1 MHRIV
6 VVLSILSLGS
16 AAFAQKHIKKD
27 PEQEKRDLEA
37 RDHYEKGLTHYNL
50 GEFDPAVEEFKKA
63 YELSNA
69 PGLLFNIAQ
78 VYRAK
83 EDFKQALYFYRTFLR
98 LQPDAPNRADVEARV
113 ADLERMMAEKQKL
126 QEAPPKETMT
136 PTGEVKAE
144 AKPEPMQSTP
154 QPLQRTDTGEPGGGK
169 TLEVAGLI
177 TAGVGVALLGTGIA
191 FGLSA
196 SSAQDDVNKAVQ
208 SGMPWTPEL
217 QQKYDDGQ
225 SSATKA
231 TAFMIIG
238 GAAVAGGGLL
248 YYLGWRKNNS
258 DTQVSLAPLPGG
270 TAMVVTCR
278 F

>member
-1 MHRIV
+1 MHRIL
-6 VVLSILSLGS
+6 VVLSILSIAS
-16 AAFAQKHIKKD
+16 AAFAQKHKKD

-98 LQPDAPNRADVEARV
+98 LQPDAPNRADVDARI

-126 QEAPPKETMT
+126 QEAPPKETMS

-144 AKPEPMQSTP
+144 AKQTPPPMQSAP
-154 QPLQRTDTGEPGGGK
+154 PVQQRDTSEAGGGK

-177 TAGVGVALLGTGIA
+177 TAGVGVALLGTGIV
-191 FGLSA
+191 FGISA
-196 SSAQDDVNKAVQ
+196 SGAQDDVNKAVQ
-208 SGMPWTPEL
+208 SGTPWTPEL

-225 SSATKA
+225 SAATKA

-238 GAAVAGGGLL
+238 GAAVAGGSLL